1 MVMHF
6 ESIDEYLLSG
16 TGRKAEL
23 IQALLAHRSALP
35 AAAPF
40 YEGMKLLGARTPDLT
55 LVALR
60 LVLAGKRADDE
71 SVVALRDH
79 ALAVRAGGD
88 GAAAALAAY
97 RKILAIVA
105 LAAAIALAVA
115 SPLRAQTPSPTPNLY
130 RSLEGSHSAH
140 PAAEIRGQIES
151 VDYPGETFV
160 IRSGPNRQTVAV
172 VPATTIYQ
180 QHGGYATFA
189 DLHRGQHVDVS
200 VYDVGGRLVAQSI
213 RI

>member
-1 MVMHF
+1 
-6 ESIDEYLLSG
+6 
-16 TGRKAEL
+16 
-23 IQALLAHRSALP
+23 
-35 AAAPF
+35 
-40 YEGMKLLGARTPDLT
+40 LT

-60 LVLAGKRADDE
+60 LVLAGKRADDD

-97 RKILAIVA
+97 RKVLAI
-105 LAAAIALAVA
+105 IALAVAVSLALA

-130 RSLEGSHSAH
+130 RSLEGSQSAH
-140 PAAEIRGQIES
+140 PAAEIRGKIES
-151 VDYPGETFV
+151 VDYPGGTFV
-160 IRSGPNRQTVAV
+160 IRNGPNRETIAV